1 MNQTAKRFIGT
12 LIILLP
18 VFVVVATWLYMMPL
32 STRFVDTQT
41 TLLSIGRLSG
51 IIGLVL
57 FSLSLLLNTRI
68 KLLNKLFLDNPYIY
82 NLHHDFG
89 SWSLILLLIHPLALA
104 CRYALAS
111 LYVAAKFLVPTD
123 NLINLAGLVALI
135 IMVLAMLVTYYYK
148 ANHTLWLWVHR
159 AMLIAYLG
167 AFLHL
172 LFVTSDTS
180 SSAALKYSLIA
191 IMLMGILSF
200 AYQRISRRFV

>member
-1 MNQTAKRFIGT
+1 MNETVKRFLGT
-12 LIILLP
+12 FIILLP
-18 VFVVVATWLYMMPL
+18 VFVVVAIWFTMAPI
-32 STRFVDTQT
+32 STRFIDTQT

-57 FSLSLLLNTRI
+57 FSLSLILNVRI
-68 KLLNKLFLDNPYIY
+68 KPLNKLFLDNPYIVS
-82 NLHHDFG
+82 LHHDLG

-104 CRYALAS
+104 ARYATS
-111 LYVAAKFLVPTD
+111 DLYYAAKFLVPKD

-135 IMVLAMLVTYYYK
+135 IMILAMLVTYYYK
-148 ANHTLWLWVHR
+148 ANHTLWLWIHR

-180 SSAALKYSLIA
+180 SNAVLKYSLIS
-191 IMLMGILSF
+191 IMALGILAF
-200 AYQRISRRFV
+200 TYQRISRRFV